1 MQAIVLHVHAV
12 DAEPVLDRVLPLV
25 PAGVYDRSLGPLVE
39 LVVAGVVD
47 RADLAG
53 AAGDALV
60 RVSERELPDDPAQL
74 VAQFV
79 DPPVVAGR
87 FVIRPPSAPAPADPR
102 LEDIVIDRG
111 SAFGTGLHPTTQRCL
126 ELLLSLEPGGSFA
139 DLGCGTGV
147 LAIGAARLGWK
158 PVVAVDYDERS
169 VEATARNAE
178 LNGVAVEARRVDL
191 IEEAPPAAQTIVA
204 NVPAR
209 VHAAVRAGFAETP
222 RQMIVSGV
230 SPREADAV
238 VAAYGELGLAEGGR
252 LVESD
257 WAAVLLAAPEV
268 RLRGGAT
275 SARTAARPQPA
286 AAGPPESL
294 PSTLP
299 GQLETRL
306 PDGGLALSSAR
317 ELPTGARVAVLL
329 APGLFRLDLRHLED
343 TLKISIRNLA
353 GTAIYSLPD
362 AGQPA
367 TILTTEDVAIER
379 PVATNARLCLR
390 IGSREANIV
399 LSALSGPDA
408 GRARVTAQAIV
419 GP

>member
-1 MQAIVLHVHAV
+1 M
-12 DAEPVLDRVLPLV
+12 LDRVLPLV

-126 ELLLSLEPGGSFA
+126 ELLLSLEPAGSFA

-238 VAAYGELGLAEGGR
+238 VAAYGELGLAEG
-252 LVESD
+252 
-257 WAAVLLAAPEV
+257 APRRV
-268 RLRGGAT
+268 GLGGGAPRRAGG
-275 SARTAARPQPA
+275 SATRRGDVRADSRPA
-286 AAGPPESL
+286 AAG
-294 PSTLP
+294 
-299 GQLETRL
+299 R
-306 PDGGLALSSAR
+306 
-317 ELPTGARVAVLL
+317 
-329 APGLFRLDLRHLED
+329 
-343 TLKISIRNLA
+343 
-353 GTAIYSLPD
+353 
-362 AGQPA
+362 
-367 TILTTEDVAIER
+367 
-379 PVATNARLCLR
+379 
-390 IGSREANIV
+390 
-399 LSALSGPDA
+399 
-408 GRARVTAQAIV
+408 GRATRVVALDAARPARDATPGRRARAVV
-419 GP
+419 GA

>member
-1 MQAIVLHVHAV
+1 VQAIVLHVHAV

-238 VAAYGELGLAEGGR
+238 VAAYGELAEGGASSSR
-252 LVESD
+252 TGRWCSSPRRRFGYTAGRRPRGQPPGRSRPRPGHPSRCPRRCPTSPRRDSRTEGSRCRRRVSF
-257 WAAVLLAAPEV
+257 PPV
-268 RLRGGAT
+268 RGWPCCSPRDSSGSTCAT
-275 SARTAARPQPA
+275 SRTRSRSRSGTWPARQSTRCPTPDSPRRSSRPRT
-286 AAGPPESL
+286 S
-294 PSTLP
+294 
-299 GQLETRL
+299 R
-306 PDGGLALSSAR
+306 SS
-317 ELPTGARVAVLL
+317 
-329 APGLFRLDLRHLED
+329 
-343 TLKISIRNLA
+343 
-353 GTAIYSLPD
+353 
-362 AGQPA
+362 
-367 TILTTEDVAIER
+367 
-379 PVATNARLCLR
+379 
-390 IGSREANIV
+390 
-399 LSALSGPDA
+399 
-408 GRARVTAQAIV
+408 GR
-419 GP
+419 

>member
-191 IEEAPPAAQTIVA
+191 IEERRRPRRRSSPTF
-204 NVPAR
+204 PR
-209 VHAAVRAGFAETP
+209 GCTP
-222 RQMIVSGV
+222 QS
-230 SPREADAV
+230 
-238 VAAYGELGLAEGGR
+238 
-252 LVESD
+252 
-257 WAAVLLAAPEV
+257 
-268 RLRGGAT
+268 
-275 SARTAARPQPA
+275 
-286 AAGPPESL
+286 
-294 PSTLP
+294 
-299 GQLETRL
+299 
-306 PDGGLALSSAR
+306 
-317 ELPTGARVAVLL
+317 
-329 APGLFRLDLRHLED
+329 APGSRR
-343 TLKISIRNLA
+343 
-353 GTAIYSLPD
+353 
-362 AGQPA
+362 
-367 TILTTEDVAIER
+367 R
-379 PVATNARLCLR
+379 P
-390 IGSREANIV
+390 
-399 LSALSGPDA
+399 
-408 GRARVTAQAIV
+408 GR
-419 GP
+419 